1 MSSEATSYFPGS
13 VAGAL
18 GPHRREA
25 RHSVIDDEPNV
36 PLVDSRIGI
45 PLNSVSEN
53 SETASDERLL
63 HDLLDGKK
71 EALSILF
78 RRYARMVRAVA
89 YRILRNGAEADDLVQ
104 EVFLFVYRKRNL
116 FDAERG
122 SARSWIIQV
131 AYHRG
136 IDRRRYLTSRHFYTH
151 LELSDAATL
160 GRSLFY
166 EKSIEGVLGRDRL
179 QEIHKSLSADQRR
192 VLELYFYEGYTL
204 EEIAKEMMQAVGNIR
219 NHYYRGLEKMRQS
232 IFDGKMRT
240 K

>member
-1 MSSEATSYFPGS
+1 MSAEAVTYFSDILANTLEVRDAEERQIETPLVAGS
-13 VAGAL
+13 VADCL
-18 GPHRREA
+18 GTSAQVELQA
-25 RHSVIDDEPNV
+25 
-36 PLVDSRIGI
+36 
-45 PLNSVSEN
+45 
-53 SETASDERLL
+53 SETTDEILVERLCQGYRDSL
-63 HDLLDGKK
+63 
-71 EALSILF
+71 AILF

-89 YRILRNGAEADDLVQ
+89 YRILRNDAEADDLVQ

-204 EEIAKEMMQAVGNIR
+204 EEIAKEMMQTVGNIR

-232 IFDGKMRT
+232 IFDGKIRT